1 MPDTLPTF
9 RHAALL
15 QRLADLREEYQAAT
29 SQLGRTLGDVER
41 LRLQRTLTDLERQM
55 ADLESQLQ
63 ALDHPMSP
71 TPLRPAPA
79 HIDRTALRD
88 ILVNHF
94 GGDDLVALYFDLGL
108 AYDDLP
114 GDSRPRKAIAL
125 IQWAERRRRYTEL
138 VEKAYHRQPNAPW
151 YSETKS

>member
-1 MPDTLPTF
+1 MPDTLPAL
-9 RHAALL
+9 RRAALQ

-29 SQLGRTLGDVER
+29 GQLGRALGEVER

-63 ALDHPMSP
+63 AWDHPRAP
-71 TPLRPAPA
+71 TPPQPAPA

-125 IQWAERRRRYTEL
+125 IQWAERRRRYAEL
-138 VEKAYHRQPNAPW
+138 VEKAYRRQPNAPW
-151 YSETKS
+151 YPEAKS